1 VRRKLRGGELIFWGT
16 VGAAI
21 GAVVLAALAILLA
34 TPRYKLPAVPV
45 SAWYVLILCG
55 LILALIGVA
64 AHYRRLWLRADREV
78 ALLNTQPPA
87 ELLPAV
93 CGHSLLQSPEFVPLI
108 QALFRPPP
116 HVTHIQL
123 EPLSGGY
130 GGNITLEAR
139 LRDAESEEPLS
150 QRFVV
155 KLGNRAEVEGEAE
168 NYHEFVSAAL
178 VGQEILYRQ
187 AAWGDHAAVAYKF
200 VGLAPGDTIMTF
212 DRFYTSANPY
222 AESAVLVEQ
231 SYRRLKGAWYGRGRM
246 VESDL
251 FREYGLL
258 PDKRTRIGQ
267 AVAAIVDEGDPY
279 RRTNLNRTEPP
290 WPTGRPAFCRES
302 DLPWYDP
309 LAFLHDWPEQRLVL
323 QIHRATIHGDLN
335 ARNILVE
342 IDKGG
347 RKQPWFI
354 DFSHTG
360 NGLSVARRG
369 ATPAKDGADDFKHG
383 PTLYDFCRLEAD
395 LKVLSTRLDSP
406 GDLEMAM
413 QADAALLSYEG
424 DWGDFSDSPPPGDAW
439 ADERFRKLWH
449 VVAAIRRQAAG
460 HLADPTDPRP
470 YYFGLLR
477 ATLPAV
483 YYQPE
488 QFGGQ
493 ECERQQKR
501 FALLSAGM
509 LCGRLSR

>member
-1 VRRKLRGGELIFWGT
+1 VWRKLLRSDQIFWGT

-21 GAVVLAALAILLA
+21 GGVALAVLAILLA
-34 TPRYKLPAVPV
+34 TPRYELLAVPI

-64 AHYRRLWLRADREV
+64 VRYRRLWRRADREV
-78 ALLNTQPPA
+78 VLLNTQPPA

-93 CGHSLLQSPEFVPLI
+93 CGHSLLQAPEFVPLI

-123 EPLSGGY
+123 EPLSGGH
-130 GGNITLEAR
+130 GGSITLEAC

-155 KLGNRAEVEGEAE
+155 KLGNRAEVEGEVK

-187 AAWGDHAAVAYKF
+187 AVWGDHAAVAYKF
-200 VGLAPGDTIMTF
+200 VGLAPGDAIMTF
-212 DRFYTSANPY
+212 DRFYSSAHSH
-222 AESAVLVEQ
+222 AESVALVEQ
-231 SYRRLKGAWYGRGRM
+231 IYARLRGAWYRRGRI
-246 VESDL
+246 VTSDL
-251 FREYGLL
+251 FKEYGLL
-258 PDKRTRIGQ
+258 AEKRTQIGQ
-267 AVAAIVDEGDPY
+267 AIAAIVEDGDPY
-279 RRTNLNRTEPP
+279 RRTNLNRTESP
-290 WPTGRPAFCRES
+290 WPTGRPAFCRQP

-309 LAFLHDWPEQRLVL
+309 LAFLNEWREKSLTLP
-323 QIHRATIHGDLN
+323 IHRATIHGDLN
-335 ARNILVE
+335 ARNVLVE
-342 IDKGG
+342 IAKDA
-347 RKQPWFI
+347 RKLPWFI

-360 NGLSVARRG
+360 NGLSVARRV
-369 ATPAKDGADDFKHG
+369 ATPAEGGADDLQHG

-395 LKVLSTRLDSP
+395 LKVLSTRLANP
-406 GDLEMAM
+406 GDLEMAV

-424 DWGDFSDSPPPGDAW
+424 DWGDFPDSPPPSDAW

-460 HLADPTDPRP
+460 YLADPTDQRP
-470 YYFGLLR
+470 YHLGLLR

-483 YYQPE
+483 YYQSE
-488 QFGGQ
+488 QFGGG